1 MISSLRGKVAA
12 IGTDSITLDVA
23 GFGLEVFVT
32 RSLLAGGAA
41 VGEELTCSA
50 YLQISD
56 AGLNLFGFSNERERA
71 LFMELLQ
78 VKTMGGK
85 LSITLLR
92 YLGTEEI
99 LQAIT
104 SGNAALLSVPGLGP
118 KRAERICFELKD
130 KLAKKFAG
138 LPEGGATD
146 LAGASLDVVVS
157 DALSGL
163 GFSQSEAARA
173 ISMAR
178 AGAAGDA
185 QWTEE
190 ELLKSALGVLQ
201 RR

>member
-1 MISSLRGKVAA
+1 MISSLRGKVTA
-12 IGTDSITLDVA
+12 IYADSITLDVS

-32 RSLLAGGAA
+32 KSLLASGAV
-41 VGEELTCSA
+41 VGEELVCFA

-56 AGLNLFGFSNERERA
+56 AGLSLFGFSDERERA

-92 YLGTEEI
+92 HLGTEEI
-99 LQAIT
+99 LQAIG
-104 SGNAALLSVPGLGP
+104 SGNSGILGVPGLGP
-118 KRAERICFELKD
+118 KRAERICFELRD
-130 KLAKKFAG
+130 KLAKKFPGLLSGETAG
-138 LPEGGATD
+138 FSR
-146 LAGASLDVVVS
+146 ASLDVTVS

-173 ISMAR
+173 ISLAKSN
-178 AGAAGDA
+178 AAMDA
-185 QWTEE
+185 EWTEE
-190 ELLKSALGVLQ
+190 NLLKAALGVLQ